1 MINVE
6 PMLSSRMPERLTR
19 RSERSSEAPIAK
31 PVRVQ
36 IVDTP
41 RALEA
46 AKGTL
51 APGLAYGKNLQDLW
65 DPAADPER
73 FVYRGILAVGLAWVE
88 NRIAGW
94 GELLV
99 ARPLY
104 GEAAPGS
111 AFCRVSR
118 LDVGTNY
125 RRRRFAD
132 ARSGQP
138 LSVLLLNSLIKAAP
152 WGSEVVA
159 EVTPDAENLFE
170 QVGFKLRDS
179 GRWLYVS

>member
-1 MINVE
+1 MINSVAMGTVRSQE
-6 PMLSSRMPERLTR
+6 
-19 RSERSSEAPIAK
+19 RSESRPPVAK

-41 RALEA
+41 LALEA
-46 AKGTL
+46 AQGSL
-51 APGLAYGKNLQDLW
+51 AGGLAYGKDLQELW
-65 DPAADPER
+65 APAADPER
-73 FVYRGILAVGLAWVE
+73 FVYKGILAVSLAWVE
-88 NRIAGW
+88 DRIAGW

-118 LDVGTNY
+118 LDVAPAY
-125 RRRRFAD
+125 RRRRFTD
-132 ARSGQP
+132 ARSGHA
-138 LSVLLLNSLIKAAP
+138 LSVLLLNSLIRAAP
-152 WGSEVVA
+152 WGAEVVA

>member
-1 MINVE
+1 MINFAAMIQVR
-6 PMLSSRMPERLTR
+6 SRERFQ
-19 RSERSSEAPIAK
+19 ERPPAAK
-31 PVRVQ
+31 PVSVQ

-41 RALEA
+41 AALEA

-51 APGLAYGKNLQDLW
+51 AAGLAYGRELQSLW
-65 DPAADPER
+65 DPSADPER
-73 FVYRGILAVGLAWVE
+73 FVYKGILGVALAWVDD
-88 NRIAGW
+88 RIAGW

-104 GEAAPGS
+104 GEAAAGS
-111 AFCRVSR
+111 AFCRVSL
-118 LDVGTNY
+118 LDVAPAY
-125 RRRRFAD
+125 RRRRFVD

-138 LSVLLLNSLIKAAP
+138 LSVLLLNSLIKSAP
-152 WGSEVVA
+152 WGAEVVA

>member
-1 MINVE
+1 MISFGSMIAVRE
-6 PMLSSRMPERLTR
+6 RERLDVRGPVT
-19 RSERSSEAPIAK
+19 K

-36 IVDTP
+36 YVDTP
-41 RALEA
+41 QELERAR
-46 AKGTL
+46 GPL
-51 APGLAYGKNLQDLW
+51 ASGLAYSKELQELW
-65 DPAADPER
+65 DPGADPER
-73 FVYRGILAVGLAWVE
+73 FVYKGILGVALGYVE
-88 NRIAGW
+88 ERIVGW

-118 LDVGTNY
+118 LDVAPAY
-125 RRRRFAD
+125 RRRRFTD
-132 ARSGQP
+132 ARTGHS

-152 WGSEVVA
+152 WGAEVVA

>member
-1 MINVE
+1 MVTAR
-6 PMLSSRMPERLTR
+6 SRDRLEA
-19 RSERSSEAPIAK
+19 RSPVAK
-31 PVRVQ
+31 PVQVQ
-36 IVDTP
+36 IIDTP

-51 APGLAYGKNLQDLW
+51 ASGLAFGRELHALW
-65 DPAADPER
+65 DPSADPER
-73 FVYRGILAVGLAWVE
+73 FVYKGILGVALAWVE
-88 NRIAGW
+88 DRIAGW
-94 GELLV
+94 GQLLV

-104 GEAAPGS
+104 GEAASGS
-111 AFCRVSR
+111 AFCRVSL
-118 LDVGTNY
+118 LDVAPAY
-125 RRRRFAD
+125 RRRRFTD

-152 WGSEVVA
+152 WGAEVVA